1 MNPGEAQV
9 IIMFEN
15 LFGNKKYQS
24 ITPKEV
30 KEKLDR
36 KDSFLLFDVRNPDE
50 YAGGHLEHSISLPL
64 GSLASHVAKY
74 ARSKDAEIVVYCL
87 SGARS
92 SRAAAGLS
100 QMGYTNV
107 KNMGGISSWPYAVVR

>member
-1 MNPGEAQV
+1 
-9 IIMFEN
+9 MFEN
-15 LFGNKKYQS
+15 LFGTKKSQS

-36 KDSFLLFDVRNPDE
+36 KEAFLLFDVRNPDE

-64 GSLASHVAKY
+64 GSLASHVSKY

-92 SRAAAGLS
+92 SRAAAELANL
-100 QMGYTNV
+100 GYTNV

>member
-1 MNPGEAQV
+1 
-9 IIMFEN
+9 MFEK
-15 LFGNKKYQS
+15 LFGSKKYQP

-36 KDSFLLFDVRNPDE
+36 KEAFLLFDVRNPDE

-64 GSLASHVAKY
+64 GSLSNHVSKY
-74 ARSKDAEIVVYCL
+74 ARSKDAQIVVYCL

-92 SRAAAGLS
+92 SRAASELT